1 MPCDDLVLYLVV
13 SAFASPSSNYSES
26 LLPVKQRGKYHQET
40 VSIFEFLLNSIIHNV
55 FRFSLL
61 QTDYYIGKK
70 NLNLLRDREKIL
82 LEVQSNLCSSS
93 YRLENSVRLIWCFV
107 RQLTLLDVGLVS
119 VLSVHPSV
127 SWQTMSFVLQ

>member
-1 MPCDDLVLYLVV
+1 VV

-127 SWQTMSFVLQ
+127 SWQTMSFVLQL